1 MKPYPAAF
9 AILAVTLGYST
20 LRYHVA
26 GDSSWDWFPLW
37 TTNKALSWT
46 AAALLAVSYLVSDK
60 GHARRLGL
68 LGFGLMAWHSL
79 VSLFLLSPK
88 FYAKLYAGDSLTAA
102 ALASMVLGG
111 LGTAVFCCPAWASR
125 DGLKESLGLH
135 RWLTLQRMGYL
146 GLALTAAHCLIIGLP
161 GWLTPSKWPGGLP
174 PITLLGFLTALLPA
188 VKFLRR

>member
-9 AILAVTLGYST
+9 AILAVTLAYSI

-26 GDSSWDWFPLW
+26 GDSSWTWFPLW

-46 AAALLAVSYLVSDK
+46 AAALLSVSYLVSDK
-60 GHARRLGL
+60 GNARRLGL
-68 LGFGLMAWHSL
+68 LGFALMAWHSL

-88 FYAKLYAGDSLTAA
+88 FYAKLYAVDSLTAA
-102 ALASMVLGG
+102 ALASMILGG
-111 LGTAVFCCPAWASR
+111 LGTAAFCCPAWASR
-125 DGLKESLGLH
+125 DGLKESLGLD

-146 GLALTAAHCLIIGLP
+146 GLALSAAHCLAIGLP

-188 VKFLRR
+188 VKLVRR